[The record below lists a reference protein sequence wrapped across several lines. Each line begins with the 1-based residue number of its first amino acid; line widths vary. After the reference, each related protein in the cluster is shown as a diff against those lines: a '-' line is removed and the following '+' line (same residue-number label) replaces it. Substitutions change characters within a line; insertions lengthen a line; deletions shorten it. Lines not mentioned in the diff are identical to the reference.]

1 MAAASR
7 RVVVIAGISVYR
19 FSRSRPLAIVRY
31 IAADAALT
39 APFICRMQIECSR
52 CCGARQ
58 CPARRGRVESAAGET
73 TRDDRHTGPITRV
86 HSVDYGFVAHWGK
99 KT

>member
-1 MAAASR
+1 MAAASC

-19 FSRSRPLAIVRY
+19 FSHSRPLAIVQY

-39 APFICRMQIECSR
+39 APFICRMQIECNR
-52 CCGARQ
+52 CCGARHRPTWQ
-58 CPARRGRVESAAGET
+58 GRAESAAGET
-73 TRDDRHTGPITRV
+73 TRDDPRTGPITRV
-86 HSVDYGFVAHWGK
+86 HSIDYGFVAHWE